1 MLKRKTKRQL
11 EEDARKC
18 NLDED
23 TKVGKKKWSEIKAAC
38 MVEGFMTGADYVSE
52 TSVTT
57 LNHNGVIESL

>member
-38 MVEGFMTGADYVSE
+38 MVEGFMTGADYVGENLS
-52 TSVTT
+52 
-57 LNHNGVIESL
+57 LNPYGVIESL